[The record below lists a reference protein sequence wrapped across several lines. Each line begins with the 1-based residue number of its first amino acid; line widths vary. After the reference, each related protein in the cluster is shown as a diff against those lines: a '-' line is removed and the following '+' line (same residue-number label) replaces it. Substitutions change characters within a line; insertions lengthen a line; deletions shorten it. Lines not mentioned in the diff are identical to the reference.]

1 MSDPQEPT
9 TELGPP
15 TDVSVDPEELRRQ
28 EEEQDGASGESPTGS
43 AARYEEGDAKG
54 GTGGLDAGGA
64 G

>member
-1 MSDPQEPT
+1 MTTPEGPT

-15 TDVSVDPEELRRQ
+15 TDVSVGPEDLDAPEG
-28 EEEQDGASGESPTGS
+28 QDETPTAS
-43 AARYEEGDAKG
+43 AAQYEEGDAEG

>member
-1 MSDPQEPT
+1 MSDPKEPT

-15 TDVSVDPEELRRQ
+15 TDVSVDPDELMALDDD
-28 EEEQDGASGESPTGS
+28 EPAEGETPTGS
-43 AARYEEGDAKG
+43 AARYEDGDAKG

>member
-1 MSDPQEPT
+1 MSHPEEPT

-15 TDVSVDPEELRRQ
+15 TDVSVGPEEIAAL
-28 EEEQDGASGESPTGS
+28 EEQDETPTGS
-43 AARYEEGDAKG
+43 AERYEEGDAEG